1 MASNN
6 DLFSLL
12 LVISFLWY
20 ICHKKE
26 GKGLKEA
33 FVVDNTTGTPSMTAD
48 DLYRYNSDLNY
59 ASSRAGVQV
68 PFNNN
73 ILTQR
78 VAPIINPI
86 TGRIISPDHSSPLG
100 VQQLSHLQVPNA
112 HYSTRV
118 PDDLSSP
125 NSYNVPLP
133 QFNDLQGGFR
143 NTNRHKKY
151 PRRLVAQV
159 PNYMSS

>member
-26 GKGLKEA
+26 GKGHKES
-33 FVVDNTTGTPSMTAD
+33 FVVNNTTGTPSMTAD
-48 DLYRYNSDLNY
+48 DLYRYNGDLNY
-59 ASSRAGVQV
+59 ASRRSGFRV
-68 PFNNN
+68 PFNDN

-78 VAPIINPI
+78 IAPIINPV
-86 TGRIISPDHSSPLG
+86 TGRIITPDHSAPLG
-100 VQQLSHLQVPNA
+100 VQQLSHLRVPDSD
-112 HYSTRV
+112 YSTRI
-118 PDDLSSP
+118 PDDLSSQ
-125 NSYNVPLP
+125 NSYNIPLP

-143 NTNRHKKY
+143 NTNRKHEY
-151 PRRLVAQV
+151 PSRLSPQV
-159 PNYMSS
+159 PQYMYH